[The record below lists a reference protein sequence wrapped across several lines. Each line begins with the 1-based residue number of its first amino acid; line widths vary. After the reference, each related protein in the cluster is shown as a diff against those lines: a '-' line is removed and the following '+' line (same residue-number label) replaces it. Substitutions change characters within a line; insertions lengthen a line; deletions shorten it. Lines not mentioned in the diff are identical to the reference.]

1 MDGNANTDVNKEK
14 KEQVILLYG
23 RCLLN
28 LQQLELLLKRVLPS
42 LKMEGNI
49 DTLEGN
55 RKLDAQA
62 LSRKMLGQLIG
73 EFVNRMGESKN
84 EPELDAKID
93 KPYIHFKFELGNI
106 EEHCLRLQNLLEMR
120 NELVHHFLE
129 TFPLNSDENCESALI
144 HLAHISMKIE
154 ENRLAFRAMLKAFEE
169 WRNYLYQLL
178 SSDADMSLLFGE
190 ELSESSDR

>member
-28 LQQLELLLKRVLPS
+28 LQQFELLLKRVLPS

-49 DTLEGN
+49 DTLEDN
-55 RKLDAQA
+55 RKVDAQA

-73 EFVNRMGESKN
+73 EFVSRMGESKN

-154 ENRLAFRAMLKAFEE
+154 ENRLAFRAMLRAFEE
-169 WRNYLYQLL
+169 GRNYLYQLL
-178 SSDADMSLLFGE
+178 SSDAGMSLLFGE

>member
-1 MDGNANTDVNKEK
+1 MDDNANTDVNKEK

-23 RCLLN
+23 KCLLN
-28 LQQLELLLKRVLPS
+28 LQQFELLLKRVIPV

-49 DTLEGN
+49 DTLEDN
-55 RKLDAQA
+55 RKLDVQA
-62 LSRKMLGQLIG
+62 LSLRMLGQLIG

-84 EPELDAKID
+84 EPELDAGIGL
-93 KPYIHFKFELGNI
+93 PYIRFKFELGNI
-106 EEHCLRLQNLLEMR
+106 EEHCVRLRNLLGMR

-144 HLAHISMKIE
+144 HLAHISVKIE

-169 WRNYLYQLL
+169 GRNYLCQLL
-178 SSDADMSLLFGE
+178 SSDAGMSLVFGE

>member
-1 MDGNANTDVNKEK
+1 MDGNANTDVNKEQ

-28 LQQLELLLKRVLPS
+28 FQQFELLLKRVLPV

-55 RKLDAQA
+55 RKHDTQA
-62 LSRKMLGQLIG
+62 LSRRMLGQLIG

-84 EPELDAKID
+84 EPELDAGID
-93 KPYIHFKFELGNI
+93 LPYIRFKFELGNI
-106 EEHCLRLQNLLEMR
+106 EEHCVRLRNLLGMR

-144 HLAHISMKIE
+144 YLTHISVKIE
-154 ENRLAFRAMLKAFEE
+154 ENRLAFRSMLKAFEE
-169 WRNYLYQLL
+169 GRNYLYQLL
-178 SSDADMSLLFGE
+178 SSDAGMSLLFGE
-190 ELSESSDR
+190 DMSGSSDR

>member
-28 LQQLELLLKRVLPS
+28 LQQFELLLKRVLPS

-49 DTLEGN
+49 DTLEDN
-55 RKLDAQA
+55 RKVDAQA

-73 EFVNRMGESKN
+73 EFVSRMGESKN

-190 ELSESSDR
+190 ELSDSSDR

>member
-1 MDGNANTDVNKEK
+1 MDGNTNTDVNKEK
-14 KEQVILLYG
+14 KEQVIFLYG

-28 LQQLELLLKRVLPS
+28 LQQFELLLKRVLPS

-62 LSRKMLGQLIG
+62 LSRRMLGQLIG
-73 EFVNRMGESKN
+73 EFVNRMGERKN
-84 EPELDAKID
+84 EPELDAGID
-93 KPYIHFKFELGNI
+93 QPYIRLKLEIDNI
-106 EEHCLRLQNLLEMR
+106 EAHRLRLRDLRKIR

-144 HLAHISMKIE
+144 HLAHISMRIE
-154 ENRLAFRAMLKAFEE
+154 ENRLAFRAMLKEFEE
-169 WRNYLYQLL
+169 GRTYLYQLL
-178 SSDADMSLLFGE
+178 SSDAGMSLLFGE

>member
-1 MDGNANTDVNKEK
+1 MDDNENTDVNKEK
-14 KEQVILLYG
+14 KDQVILLYG
-23 RCLLN
+23 KCLLN
-28 LQQLELLLKRVLPS
+28 LQQFEILLKRMLPV

-62 LSRKMLGQLIG
+62 LSLRMLGQLIG

-84 EPELDAKID
+84 EPELDAGID
-93 KPYIHFKFELGNI
+93 LPYIRFKFELSNI
-106 EEHCLRLQNLLEMR
+106 EEHCVRLRNLLGIR
-120 NELVHHFLE
+120 NELAHHFLE

-144 HLAHISMKIE
+144 HLAHISVKIE

-169 WRNYLYQLL
+169 WRNYLCQLL
-178 SSDADMSLLFGE
+178 SSDAGMSLLFGE

>member
-1 MDGNANTDVNKEK
+1 MGGNANTDVNKEK

-28 LQQLELLLKRVLPS
+28 LQQFELLLKRVLPS

-49 DTLEGN
+49 DTLEDN
-55 RKLDAQA
+55 RKVDAQA

-73 EFVNRMGESKN
+73 EFVSRMGESKN

-154 ENRLAFRAMLKAFEE
+154 ENRLAFRAMLKAFEA

>member
-1 MDGNANTDVNKEK
+1 MDDNANTDVNKEK

-28 LQQLELLLKRVLPS
+28 LQQFELLLKRVLPV

-49 DTLEGN
+49 DTLEDN

-62 LSRKMLGQLIG
+62 LSLRMLGQLIG
-73 EFVNRMGESKN
+73 EFVTRMGESKN
-84 EPELDAKID
+84 EPELDAGID
-93 KPYIHFKFELGNI
+93 LPYIRFKFELGNI
-106 EEHCLRLQNLLEMR
+106 EAHCERLRNLLGMR
-120 NELVHHFLE
+120 NELAHHFLE

-144 HLAHISMKIE
+144 HLAHISVKIE

-169 WRNYLYQLL
+169 GHNYLCQLL
-178 SSDADMSLLFGE
+178 SSDAGMSLLFGE

>member
-28 LQQLELLLKRVLPS
+28 LQQFELLLKRVLPV

-55 RKLDAQA
+55 RKYDTQA
-62 LSRKMLGQLIG
+62 LSRRMLGQLIG

-84 EPELDAKID
+84 EPELDAGID
-93 KPYIHFKFELGNI
+93 LPYIRFKFELGNI
-106 EEHCLRLQNLLEMR
+106 EEHCVRLRNLLGMR

-144 HLAHISMKIE
+144 HLAHISVKIE

-169 WRNYLYQLL
+169 GRNYLCELL
-178 SSDADMSLLFGE
+178 SSDAGMSLLFGE

>member
-1 MDGNANTDVNKEK
+1 MDGNENIDVNKEK

-28 LQQLELLLKRVLPS
+28 LQQFELLLKRVLPV

-55 RKLDAQA
+55 RKLDAQV
-62 LSRKMLGQLIG
+62 LSRRMLGQLIG

-84 EPELDAKID
+84 EPEPDAGID
-93 KPYIHFKFELGNI
+93 LPYIRLRLEIENI
-106 EEHCLRLQNLLEMR
+106 EEHRLRLRDLCKMR
-120 NELVHHFLE
+120 NELVHKFLE
-129 TFPLNSDENCESALI
+129 KFPLTSNENCESALI
-144 HLAHISMKIE
+144 HLAHISVKIE

-169 WRNYLYQLL
+169 WRNYLCQLL
-178 SSDADMSLLFGE
+178 SSDAGMSLLFDE
-190 ELSESSDR
+190 DISESSDR

>member
-28 LQQLELLLKRVLPS
+28 LQQFELLLKRVLPS

-62 LSRKMLGQLIG
+62 LSRRMLGQLIG
-73 EFVNRMGESKN
+73 EFVNRMGERKN

-154 ENRLAFRAMLKAFEE
+154 ENRLAFRAMLRAFEE
-169 WRNYLYQLL
+169 GRNYLYQLL
-178 SSDADMSLLFGE
+178 SSDAGMSLLFGE

>member
-28 LQQLELLLKRVLPS
+28 LQQFELLLKRVLPS

-49 DTLEGN
+49 DTLEDN

-73 EFVNRMGESKN
+73 EFVSRMGESKN

-190 ELSESSDR
+190 ELSDSSDR

>member
-28 LQQLELLLKRVLPS
+28 LQQFELLLKRVLPS

-49 DTLEGN
+49 DTLEDN
-55 RKLDAQA
+55 RKVDAQA

-73 EFVNRMGESKN
+73 EFVSRMGESKN

>member
-28 LQQLELLLKRVLPS
+28 LQQFELLLKRVLPS

-49 DTLEGN
+49 DTLEDN
-55 RKLDAQA
+55 RKVDAQA

-169 WRNYLYQLL
+169 WRNYLYQPL
-178 SSDADMSLLFGE
+178 SSDAGMSLLFGE

>member
-1 MDGNANTDVNKEK
+1 MDGNANIDVNKEK

-23 RCLLN
+23 KCLLN
-28 LQQLELLLKRVLPS
+28 LQQFELLLKRVLPA

-62 LSRKMLGQLIG
+62 LSRRMLGQLIS

-84 EPELDAKID
+84 EPELDAGID
-93 KPYIHFKFELGNI
+93 LPYIRFKFELGNI
-106 EEHCLRLQNLLEMR
+106 EEHFERLRNLLGMR

-144 HLAHISMKIE
+144 HLAHVSVKIE
-154 ENRLAFRAMLKAFEE
+154 ENRLAFRGMLKAFEE
-169 WRNYLYQLL
+169 WRNYLCQLL
-178 SSDADMSLLFGE
+178 ISDAGMSLLFGE
-190 ELSESSDR
+190 KLSESSDR

>member
-28 LQQLELLLKRVLPS
+28 LQQFELLLKRVLPS

-49 DTLEGN
+49 DTLEDN
-55 RKLDAQA
+55 RKVDAQA

-73 EFVNRMGESKN
+73 EFVSRMGESKN

-154 ENRLAFRAMLKAFEE
+154 ENRLAFRAMLKAFEV

>member
-1 MDGNANTDVNKEK
+1 MDDNANTDINKEK

-28 LQQLELLLKRVLPS
+28 LQQFELLLKRVLPV

-49 DTLEGN
+49 DTLEDK

-62 LSRKMLGQLIG
+62 LSLRMLGQLIG

-84 EPELDAKID
+84 EPELDAGID
-93 KPYIHFKFELGNI
+93 LPYIRFKFELGNI
-106 EEHCLRLQNLLEMR
+106 EEHCVRLRNLLGMR

-144 HLAHISMKIE
+144 HLVHISVKIE

-169 WRNYLYQLL
+169 GSTYLYQRL
-178 SSDADMSLLFGE
+178 SSDAGMSLLFGE
-190 ELSESSDR
+190 DMSESSDR

>member
-28 LQQLELLLKRVLPS
+28 LQQFELLLKRVLPS

-49 DTLEGN
+49 DTLEDN

-84 EPELDAKID
+84 EPERDAGID
-93 KPYIHFKFELGNI
+93 QPYIRLKLEIDNI
-106 EEHCLRLQNLLEMR
+106 EAHRLRLRDLRKIR

-129 TFPLNSDENCESALI
+129 KFPLNSDENCESALI

-154 ENRLAFRAMLKAFEE
+154 ENRLAFKAMLKAFEE
-169 WRNYLYQLL
+169 GRNYLYQLL
-178 SSDADMSLLFGE
+178 SSDAGMSLLFGE

>member
-1 MDGNANTDVNKEK
+1 MDGNVNTDVNKEK

-28 LQQLELLLKRVLPS
+28 LQQFELLLKRVLPS

-62 LSRKMLGQLIG
+62 LSRRMLGQLIG
-73 EFVNRMGESKN
+73 EFVNRMGERKN

-144 HLAHISMKIE
+144 HLAHISMRIE
-154 ENRLAFRAMLKAFEE
+154 ENRLAFRAMLKEFEE
-169 WRNYLYQLL
+169 GRTYLYQLL
-178 SSDADMSLLFGE
+178 SSDAGMSLLFGE

>member
-1 MDGNANTDVNKEK
+1 MDGNENIDVNKEK

-23 RCLLN
+23 KCLLN
-28 LQQLELLLKRVLPS
+28 LQQFELLLKRVLPA

-62 LSRKMLGQLIG
+62 LSRRMLGQLIS

-84 EPELDAKID
+84 EPELDVKTD
-93 KPYIHFKFELGNI
+93 KLYIRFKFELGNI
-106 EEHCLRLQNLLEMR
+106 EEHCVRLRNLLGMR

-129 TFPLNSDENCESALI
+129 RFPLNSDNNCEHALI
-144 HLAHISMKIE
+144 HLAHISMRIE
-154 ENRLAFRAMLKAFEE
+154 ENHLAFRAMLKAFEE
-169 WRNYLYQLL
+169 GRNYLYQLL
-178 SSDADMSLLFGE
+178 SSDAGMSLLFGE

>member
-28 LQQLELLLKRVLPS
+28 LQQFELLLKRVLPS

-62 LSRKMLGQLIG
+62 LSRRMLGQLIG
-73 EFVNRMGESKN
+73 EFVNRMGERKN

-144 HLAHISMKIE
+144 HLAHISMRIE
-154 ENRLAFRAMLKAFEE
+154 ENRLAFRAMLKEFEE
-169 WRNYLYQLL
+169 GRTYLYQLL
-178 SSDADMSLLFGE
+178 SSDAGMSLLFGE

>member
-1 MDGNANTDVNKEK
+1 MIRSPDALKVPDLVNNA
-14 KEQVILLYG
+14 
-23 RCLLN
+23 
-28 LQQLELLLKRVLPS
+28 
-42 LKMEGNI
+42 
-49 DTLEGN
+49 
-55 RKLDAQA
+55 
-62 LSRKMLGQLIG
+62 
-73 EFVNRMGESKN
+73 
-84 EPELDAKID
+84 ELDAKID

-190 ELSESSDR
+190 ELSDSSDR

>member
-28 LQQLELLLKRVLPS
+28 LQQFELLLKRVLPS

-49 DTLEGN
+49 DTLEDN
-55 RKLDAQA
+55 RKVDAQA

-73 EFVNRMGESKN
+73 EFVSRMGESKN

-154 ENRLAFRAMLKAFEE
+154 ENRLAFRAMLKAFEA

>member
-1 MDGNANTDVNKEK
+1 MDDNANTDVNKEK
-14 KEQVILLYG
+14 KDQVILLYG
-23 RCLLN
+23 KCLLN
-28 LQQLELLLKRVLPS
+28 LQQFEILLKRMLPV

-62 LSRKMLGQLIG
+62 LSRRMLGQLIG

-84 EPELDAKID
+84 EPELDAGID
-93 KPYIHFKFELGNI
+93 LPYIRFKFELSNI
-106 EEHCLRLQNLLEMR
+106 EEHCVRLRNLLGIR
-120 NELVHHFLE
+120 NELAHHFLE

-144 HLAHISMKIE
+144 HLAHISVKIE

-169 WRNYLYQLL
+169 WRNYLCQLL
-178 SSDADMSLLFGE
+178 SSDAGMSLLFGE
-190 ELSESSDR
+190 DMSESSDR

>member
-1 MDGNANTDVNKEK
+1 MDDNANTDINKEK

-28 LQQLELLLKRVLPS
+28 LQQFELLLKRVLPV

-49 DTLEGN
+49 DTLEDN

-62 LSRKMLGQLIG
+62 LSRRMLGQLIS

-84 EPELDAKID
+84 EPELDVKTD
-93 KPYIHFKFELGNI
+93 KLYIRFKFELGNI
-106 EEHCLRLQNLLEMR
+106 EEHCVRLRNLLGMR

-129 TFPLNSDENCESALI
+129 RFPLNSDNNCEHALI
-144 HLAHISMKIE
+144 HLAHISMRIE
-154 ENRLAFRAMLKAFEE
+154 ENRLAFRAMLKEFEE
-169 WRNYLYQLL
+169 GRTYLYQLL
-178 SSDADMSLLFGE
+178 NSDAGMSLLFGE

>member
-1 MDGNANTDVNKEK
+1 MDGNANTDVNNEK

-28 LQQLELLLKRVLPS
+28 LQQFELLLKRVLPS

-55 RKLDAQA
+55 RKQDAQA
-62 LSRKMLGQLIG
+62 LSRRMLGQLIG

-106 EEHCLRLQNLLEMR
+106 EEHCLRLLNLLEMR
-120 NELVHHFLE
+120 NELVHHFIE
-129 TFPLNSDENCESALI
+129 KFPLNSERNCESALV
-144 HLAHISMKIE
+144 HLANISMKIE
-154 ENRLAFRAMLKAFEE
+154 ENRLAFRDMLKAFEE

-178 SSDADMSLLFGE
+178 SSDAGMSLLFDKE
-190 ELSESSDR
+190 QPDSSEG